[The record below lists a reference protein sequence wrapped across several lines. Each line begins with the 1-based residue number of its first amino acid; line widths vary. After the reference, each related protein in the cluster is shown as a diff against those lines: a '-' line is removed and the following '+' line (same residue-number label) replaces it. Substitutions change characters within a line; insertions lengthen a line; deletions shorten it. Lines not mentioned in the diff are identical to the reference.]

1 MPKSQSGP
9 VDIACL
15 IRAAD
20 DMPVAAMKQAIALA
34 AETGAHLTAIV
45 GVQVFN
51 APYTPFWTSM
61 SASIAAEVNQ
71 KSKAK
76 ADSFAETFRADA
88 KAAGVELDIAV
99 VSGAFADVAEKAAFI
114 ARAADLVVIDQP
126 YGALDTTEMLLEE
139 ALFHSGRPVLIASPR
154 RAAAAK
160 VAKAIVGWDGSAH
173 AVRAVADAID
183 VFTALGTIEIVTVS
197 GEKDLSGV
205 LPAADFARHLARKG
219 LTVTLTDL
227 PRAGKSVAA
236 VLDAH
241 AQAAGADILITG
253 GFGHSRLREF
263 LLGGV
268 TVELTQ
274 NAVTPLLMAY

>member
-1 MPKSQSGP
+1 MSKSKSGP
-9 VDIACL
+9 VDVACL

-20 DMPVAAMKQAIALA
+20 EMPVAAMKQAIALA
-34 AETGAHLTAIV
+34 AETGAHLSAII
-45 GVQVFN
+45 GVQVFT

-76 ADSFAETFRADA
+76 ADSFAETFKADA
-88 KAAGVELDIAV
+88 KAAGVDLDIAV
-99 VSGAFADVAEKAAFI
+99 VSGPFGDVAEKAAFI
-114 ARAADLVVIDQP
+114 ARTADIVVIDQP
-126 YGALDTTEMLLEE
+126 HGALDTTEMLLEE

-154 RAAAAK
+154 RAP
-160 VAKAIVGWDGSAH
+160 VGRVTKAVVGWDGSSH
-173 AVRAVADAID
+173 AVRAVSDAID
-183 VFTALGTIEIVTVS
+183 AFPALETIEIVTVS
-197 GEKDLSGV
+197 GEKDLSGA

-219 LTVTLTDL
+219 LKVTLSDV

-236 VLDAH
+236 VLDSH
-241 AQAAGADILITG
+241 AQASGADILITG